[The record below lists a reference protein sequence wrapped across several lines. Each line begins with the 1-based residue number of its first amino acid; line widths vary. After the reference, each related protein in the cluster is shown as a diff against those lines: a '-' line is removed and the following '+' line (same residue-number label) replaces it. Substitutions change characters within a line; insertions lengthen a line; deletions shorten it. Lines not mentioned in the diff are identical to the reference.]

1 MYMLGF
7 GFWVL
12 GFFGGAV
19 GVILSFLFSFLCLFF
34 ATSFLFLGLVYIL
47 KFFLSFLFSLP
58 SVFGPDLFHD
68 RFFVSF
74 FFLFSTTQA
83 GGFELINWIGLD
95 IYMREK
101 EFKRAIG

>member
-12 GFFGGAV
+12 GFFGGRRSYSFF
-19 GVILSFLFSFLCLFF
+19 SFLFSLSFLCHFF
-34 ATSFLFLGLVYIL
+34 SFLGLGLYSQV
-47 KFFLSFLFSLP
+47 FLSFLFSLP

-74 FFLFSTTQA
+74 FFPFSTTQA